1 MGLIERVANVIHK
14 NQGWYVSDSFTDAPL
29 GSWGTRDGDLFEKL
43 GMLKDVNMGVPDP
56 ISHSIV
62 RTPRWFVDSGV
73 TVGAFNVHGKAP
85 SADVAIDVKITFSS
99 QYSVA
104 CFLSEY
110 TEVQMDNTDPV
121 GDALVALYRR
131 SGTDWRLSKKWVYT
145 SLKVVSGFIV
155 MSRERNTSV
164 TLSGRGTVNASGVP
178 IKINADGFVNS
189 ASASVETIG
198 LENITPFVKLC
209 EVYDPLFAAAD
220 WRQMG

>member
-29 GSWGTRDGDLFEKL
+29 GSWGTRDGDLFERL

-56 ISHSIV
+56 ISHQV
-62 RTPRWFVDSGV
+62 LRTPRWFLDSGV
-73 TVGAFNVHGKAP
+73 TVGKFNVHGAAP
-85 SADVAIDVKITFSS
+85 ALDAAVDVKVTFSS

-110 TEVQMDNTDPV
+110 YEVQLDNTDAV

-131 SGTDWRLSKKWVYT
+131 SGTDWRLSRKWVYT

-155 MSRERNTSV
+155 MSRERNTTV
-164 TLSGRGTVNASGVP
+164 TLSGHATVSADGVP
-178 IKINADGFVNS
+178 IKIKTDGFVNS
-189 ASASVETIG
+189 GSSSAEMVG
-198 LENITPFVKLC
+198 LDNITPFVKLC
-209 EVYDPLFAAAD
+209 EVRDPLFGPAD
-220 WRQMG
+220 FHQMG